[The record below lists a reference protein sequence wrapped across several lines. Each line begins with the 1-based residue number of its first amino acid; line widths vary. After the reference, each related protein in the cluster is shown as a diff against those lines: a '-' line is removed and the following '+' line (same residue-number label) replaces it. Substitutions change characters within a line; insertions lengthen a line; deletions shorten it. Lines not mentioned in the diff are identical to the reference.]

1 MSSGFLRNSFRQ
13 LIAVALLCAFPVG
26 LLAQD
31 AQAQSQTGATASTS
45 ALPQAPA
52 TASPHEFVVQDYS
65 KPQRAFPNV
74 IAPYTARHVPAPDL
88 TNTPRIEQVMRDG
101 KIYLS
106 MDDAV
111 ALALEN
117 NLDIGISR
125 YNFGIADTEIL
136 RAKGGANNFFGV
148 NAGIVQNTP
157 GGGVGGLSGN
167 VGSGPGGTTTAPG
180 GIGAG
185 TFGLGA
191 TTEGLGPQI
200 TSFDPI
206 VSATLQSDH
215 SRFDCTSI
223 FCGAV
228 QNTTTANFNYIQ
240 GLQSGTNIGVG
251 FTNSRVTSN
260 NPFYF
265 LSPSLTSGFKFQLTQ
280 HLLQGFGFAPNNR
293 LIRITQNNRE
303 ITDVAF
309 RLQIIT
315 TVDQIENLYWN
326 LVFAYENVRVQQEA
340 LAFAQKTLSDNQKQ
354 VEIGSL
360 APIEIVRAQNTV
372 AADQESLIQAQT
384 NLDLQQLLMKN
395 ALTRTLQDP
404 SLANAEVIP
413 TTTMALPQLGRPE
426 DVAHAAVFLASD
438 RLARHLTGQIL
449 VVAGG
454 MEGRWLWQP
463 GEISPTLV

>member
-1 MSSGFLRNSFRQ
+1 MQVDAKSCPSGQTYSGYGDNRMSSGFLRNSFRQ

-65 KPQRAFPNV
+65 KPKRAFPNV

-240 GLQSGTNIGVG
+240 GLQPQFDVG
-251 FTNSRVTSN
+251 IQISAYAAPFAGLRFCAKQPADPNHPEQPRDHGRCVPASDHHDSR
-260 NPFYF
+260 P
-265 LSPSLTSGFKFQLTQ
+265 
-280 HLLQGFGFAPNNR
+280 
-293 LIRITQNNRE
+293 NRE
-303 ITDVAF
+303 SLLEPGL
-309 RLQIIT
+309 RLR
-315 TVDQIENLYWN
+315 ERES
-326 LVFAYENVRVQQEA
+326 AARGA
-340 LAFAQKTLSDNQKQ
+340 
-354 VEIGSL
+354 G
-360 APIEIVRAQNTV
+360 VRAENTLGQSE
-372 AADQESLIQAQT
+372 ASRDRQPCAD
-384 NLDLQQLLMKN
+384 
-395 ALTRTLQDP
+395 
-404 SLANAEVIP
+404 
-413 TTTMALPQLGRPE
+413 
-426 DVAHAAVFLASD
+426 
-438 RLARHLTGQIL
+438 
-449 VVAGG
+449 
-454 MEGRWLWQP
+454 
-463 GEISPTLV
+463 